1 MKIQELKLASI
12 RTFHQLK
19 TPLLV
24 GAILGFAIGL
34 VIVINNTNKSLE
46 EARQES
52 TRHQHQMQII
62 LLEIQK
68 AMSEDKKNTK
78 QINDHLDC
86 ILEYFSTERR
96 SGLFIEYT
104 NECRLRRSKTTASRP
119 EPPNRVAITPA
130 PVAPQPSPNP
140 PRKADRSFLDC
151 STPELR
157 KRLKKTLDKETYKR
171 VCK

>member
-1 MKIQELKLASI
+1 MNMQEFKLASV
-12 RTFHQLK
+12 RAFHQLK

-34 VIVINNTNKSLE
+34 VIVINNTNQSLS

-52 TRHQHQMQII
+52 TRHQQQMQII

-96 SGLFIEYT
+96 GGLFIEYT
-104 NECRLRRSKTTASRP
+104 NECRLRRSKTTASKP
-119 EPPNRVAITPA
+119 EPSRDVVASPNRVS
-130 PVAPQPSPNP
+130 PSPNP
-140 PRKADRSFLDC
+140 QPREADRRFLDC
-151 STPELR
+151 SSTELR
-157 KRLKKTLDKETYKR
+157 KRLKKILDKETYKR